1 MNLKLSVAALLLGCL
16 ALAGRAVAD
25 CPGPFVNDAKR
36 SYEGG
41 QSYEKQGKIE
51 QALFS
56 YHAAEGSVCEGANP
70 YEADA
75 AKRAAPLGL
84 SLGAA
89 AEKAGDLAKAKELY
103 EAGGHYALADRVF
116 MQTVRANADS
126 PGMFQTA
133 RSHFETRGA
142 EFFYV
147 NNAAALKATGA
158 YKPDPKYIAEVMA
171 MPAKGAERAAQNEI
185 AAFKEQYLRDY
196 VQLIQ
201 TRADDPTDAS
211 AVQRTI
217 SSHQAF
223 AQKWQEQDP
232 MKDSR
237 KALELMRDWGRN
249 NGGNEALQ
257 KLMETQVKQRAE
269 QHAQLLPQKYS
280 GAPKLLEDA
289 SDFIHLLDLERAK
302 EEARVTAVRAQA
314 MKLGDD
320 ANAKQRYTLAADY
333 YQVAGDSAK
342 AQATR
347 TKQNQL
353 AMQKMQPSI
362 DAAKRQ
368 AEELQKQFSDPAK
381 VQAMREQAEAARRSL
396 QQQQAA
402 SKQANKKS
410 AAELEKELG
419 L

>member
-1 MNLKLSVAALLLGCL
+1 MNLKLSVAALLLGTL
-16 ALAGRAVAD
+16 ALAGRAFAD

-41 QSYEKQGKIE
+41 KSYEKQGKIE

-84 SLGAA
+84 ALGTA
-89 AEKAGDLAKAKELY
+89 AEKAGDFRKAFEMY
-103 EAGGHYALADRVF
+103 DAGGHYALADRAF
-116 MQTVRANADS
+116 MEVTRAKQDEPMA
-126 PGMFQTA
+126 FQSA
-133 RSHFETRGA
+133 REHFDTRGLPS
-142 EFFYV
+142 FQS
-147 NNAAALKATGA
+147 NNAAALKVTGA
-158 YKPDPKYIAEVMA
+158 YRPDPKLIAEVMA
-171 MPAKGAERAAQNEI
+171 MPAKGVERASQKET
-185 AAFKEQYLRDY
+185 AAFNEQYLREY

-201 TRADDPTDAS
+201 SRADDLTDPA
-211 AVQRTI
+211 ALQRTI
-217 SSHQAF
+217 SAQQAF
-223 AQKWQEQDP
+223 AQKWKQQEY
-232 MKDSR
+232 MKSSR
-237 KALELMRDWGRN
+237 EALQLMRMWGL

-257 KLMETQVKQRAE
+257 RSALAQVAQRAE
-269 QHAQLLPQKYS
+269 QHAQTLLQKYS
-280 GAPKLLEDA
+280 GAPQSFEDA
-289 SDFIHLLDLERAK
+289 ENFIHFLDLEPAK
-302 EEARVTAVRAQA
+302 EQARIATLRTQA
-314 MKLGDD
+314 IKLGDE

-381 VQAMREQAEAARRSL
+381 VQAMSEQAEAARKSL

-402 SKQANKKS
+402 SKQGNKKS